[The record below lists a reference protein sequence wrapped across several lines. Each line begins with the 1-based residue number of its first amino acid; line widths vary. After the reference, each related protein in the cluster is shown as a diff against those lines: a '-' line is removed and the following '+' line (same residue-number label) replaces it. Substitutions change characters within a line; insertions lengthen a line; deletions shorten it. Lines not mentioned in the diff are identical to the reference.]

1 MPDDIQLTSVETNV
15 LLKTEEPTIT
25 LVNDQSL
32 VDLNQV
38 VNNITIENSSP
49 IVSVDFVETV
59 VSIVTNAQGPAGP
72 KGDVGPRGVDG
83 LKGAD
88 GAPGPQGPVGP
99 PGIQGPAGSGGGS
112 DYTVTAMQNIDQ
124 VAIPKLSPVYRLN
137 INEFGRANDNDINKC
152 NVCGLVYDDLISPL
166 AFGNIVTDGTFEL
179 PELTWTSYIGAQL
192 IPGQIYFLNGNG
204 VNTIPDMNSKAVVR
218 LGVAITTTKLKLQI
232 EKPILL

>member
-1 MPDDIQLTSVETNV
+1 MPDDIQLSSVETNV
-15 LLKTEEPTIT
+15 ILKTEESTIS

-72 KGDVGPRGVDG
+72 KGDVGPIGPIG
-83 LKGAD
+83 LKGD
-88 GAPGPQGPVGP
+88 VGPIGP

-112 DYTVTAMQNIDQ
+112 DYSIIAMQNTDQ
-124 VAIPKLSPVYRLN
+124 GAIPKLAPVYRLN
-137 INEFGRANDNDINKC
+137 INEFRRANDNDINKC

-179 PELTWTSYIGAQL
+179 PELTWTSFIGMAL
-192 IPGQIYFLNGNG
+192 IPGQIYFLNGDG